1 MDLDFFNKINEYAQE
16 QTAGAIEIPA
26 DAQDVV
32 KEADIPQANEESSD
46 IDEKVPSLEEMAK
59 SGNIQMSWTRIN
71 TSSHGCGCNNA
82 CFNAC
87 TNIG

>member
-1 MDLDFFNKINEYAQE
+1 MDFLNKINEYAQE
-16 QTAGAIEIPA
+16 QTFGAVEIPA
-26 DAQDVV
+26 NAQDVV
-32 KEADIPQANEESSD
+32 KGTDTLNAKEVSSD
-46 IDEKVPSLEEMAK
+46 TDEKVPSLEEMVK
-59 SGNIQMSWTRIN
+59 SGNIQMSWTTIN